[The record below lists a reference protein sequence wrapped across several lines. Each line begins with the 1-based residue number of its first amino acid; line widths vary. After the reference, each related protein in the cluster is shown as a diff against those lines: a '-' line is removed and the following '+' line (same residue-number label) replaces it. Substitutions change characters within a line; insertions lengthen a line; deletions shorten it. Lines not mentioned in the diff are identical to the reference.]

1 MCKRNILKTLSNP
14 TQKYILFSKLIC
26 AKVTFLQHL
35 VILPKNIFYFV
46 TLRCGVLLL
55 LYLFLYGCF
64 NFHWFSSPQYYLIC
78 NILPLYIFN
87 LLLSDDG
94 YSDTCTYTFSSTFWN
109 LVRNGIILP
118 LTFFSSRSYGNM
130 YNKLYSSK
138 KFKLISSSFTVNLWE
153 NEQRARQSWTA

>member
-35 VILPKNIFYFV
+35 VILPQNIFYFV
-46 TLRCGVLLL
+46 TLCCGVLLL

-64 NFHWFSSPQYYLIC
+64 NFHWLSSPQYYLIC
-78 NILPLYIFN
+78 NIFPLYIFN

-94 YSDTCTYTFSSTFWN
+94 CSDTCTYTFSSTFWT

-138 KFKLISSSFTVNLWE
+138 KFKLMSSSFTVNLWE
-153 NEQRARQSWTA
+153 NEQRARQSWNA